1 MRTMRLTG
9 LVVPLPILALGA
21 LACGDESI
29 GEDPGQMIASSQN
42 AALVVYDDPYAPAM
56 AGTPNPIARTARAS
70 AVAFNVEGQLRI
82 ELAVTGFPPARV
94 FGSHL
99 HQRACGDE
107 KGGGHYQNTP
117 FPMGK
122 MANDPE
128 FANPVNEAWLD
139 FETDAAGDGA
149 VELTVA
155 WLPRPGE
162 GKGIVFHHMAT
173 AEGGGAGARLACL
186 PVTGF

>member
-1 MRTMRLTG
+1 MRSTASCARLA
-9 LVVPLPILALGA
+9 ILALGA
-21 LACGDESI
+21 LACGEESDDDR
-29 GEDPGQMIASSQN
+29 GEMIASSQG

-56 AGTPNPIARTARAS
+56 AGTPNPITPGARAS
-70 AVAFNVEGQLRI
+70 ALAFDMGGELRI
-82 ELAVTGFPPARV
+82 ELAVTGFPPARI

-99 HQRACGDE
+99 HQRDCNDE
-107 KGGGHYQNTP
+107 KAGGHYQNTP
-117 FPMGK
+117 FPMGR

-139 FETDAAGDGA
+139 FETDAAGEGA
-149 VELTVA
+149 VELRVA
-155 WLPRPGE
+155 WLPRAGE